1 MYHSVARVAARVA
14 VAASAGFLASAP
26 APAQQSVPVDT
37 ALVLAVDAS
46 GSISTGEFQLQ
57 KEGIAEAII
66 HPRVL
71 AAIAGGPIR
80 RVAIAYVEW
89 GGPGTAALVVDWTI
103 VEDRAGAEA
112 FAAALLSAERSPQS
126 YNAIGDAIVLA
137 TAAIAACPCE
147 PLQRVIDISGDN
159 PDNRSLVPSPRA
171 RDAAVAAGITINA
184 LAILQDSSLGPGG
197 RPWLVESY
205 EAEVIG
211 GPGAFVMPA
220 ASRADFT
227 EALMDKLVLELSLAP
242 DPAPPRS
249 GKAARPY

>member
-1 MYHSVARVAARVA
+1 MCSFLRLVAIVLLVLGPGA
-14 VAASAGFLASAP
+14 
-26 APAQQSVPVDT
+26 APAQQRTPVDT

-46 GSISTGEFQLQ
+46 GSISPGEFQLQ
-57 KEGIAEAII
+57 KEGIAEAIT

-71 AAIAGGPIR
+71 QAIAAGPIR

-89 GGPGTAALVVDWTI
+89 GGPGTAALVVDWAI

-112 FAAALLSAERSPQS
+112 FAAALLAAPRSSQS
-126 YNAIGDAIVLA
+126 YNAIGDALVLA

-147 PLQRVIDISGDN
+147 PLQRVIDLSGDN
-159 PDNRSLVPSPRA
+159 PDNRSIVPSPVA
-171 RDAAVAAGITINA
+171 RDAAVEAGITINA

-197 RPWLVESY
+197 RPWLVERY

-227 EALMDKLVLELSLAP
+227 EALLDKLVLELSQA
-242 DPAPPRS
+242 APPLLPR
-249 GKAARPY
+249 AVQPRR